1 MIRKLYGDNNE
12 ACGLTITLLTKPDGT
27 KFGKTDN
34 GAIYLDK
41 KYTSPFAMY
50 QFLYNQADSDIE
62 KLLKFFTLLKK
73 EEINNIMEKHKSE
86 SFKRLAQQELAKTVV
101 SDVHGDKEY
110 KRCLQISEAFFKG
123 NLESL
128 SNEDLYNALTSVA
141 SFDASES
148 SYNVIDLLVVCNIC
162 KSKSEARTLL
172 ESNAIFINNKPVNK
186 FDTIISKTHSIDNK
200 FSYIKKGKKNY
211 FLIN

>member
-1 MIRKLYGDNNE
+1 MVRKLYGDNNE
-12 ACGLTITLLTKPDGT
+12 ACGLTITLLTKSDGT
-27 KFGKTDN
+27 KFGKTEN

-41 KYTSPFAMY
+41 KYTSPFTMY
-50 QFLYNQADSDIE
+50 QFLYNQADGDVE

-73 EEINNIMEKHKSE
+73 EEIVNVIERHKRE
-86 SFKRLAQQELAKTVV
+86 PFKRLAQQELAKIVV
-101 SDVHGDKEY
+101 SDIHGDKEY

-128 SNEDLYNALTSVA
+128 SNDDLYNALTSVD
-141 SFDASES
+141 SFNANEA
-148 SYNVIDLLVVCNIC
+148 SYNIIDLLVACNVC

-172 ESNAIFINNKPVNK
+172 ESNAISINNQLVNK
-186 FDTIISKTHSIDNK
+186 FDTIISKIHSINNK